1 MTFILRAIR
10 KKKEHGNKPITKNS
24 LKGLRIIV
32 QIKGK
37 EIIIMT
43 GRTREMTGMKKVFA
57 GAILAIVI
65 MMLGL
70 MLGGLRTEAARRRI
84 SKSKA
89 KSIAV
94 KHAGFK
100 KSKVKFTKAKYDKE
114 DNEYEIKFVK
124 GSYKYEYDINAKT
137 GKIKDWEK
145 EKISK
150 SKKKSGKYIGAAKAQ
165 AIALQRAGF
174 DASQVTF
181 TKVKLDKE
189 DGKKVYE
196 IEFIKDNKEYEF
208 TINAKTG
215 KIMEIDVDLI

>member
-1 MTFILRAIR
+1 
-10 KKKEHGNKPITKNS
+10 
-24 LKGLRIIV
+24 
-32 QIKGK
+32 
-37 EIIIMT
+37 MT
-43 GRTREMTGMKKVFA
+43 GRRKEMTGMRRFFM
-57 GAILAIVI
+57 GAILTAVI
-65 MMLGL
+65 LMLGL
-70 MLGGLRTEAARRRI
+70 MLGAFRAEAASRKI

-89 KSIAV
+89 KSIAT

-124 GSYKYEYDINAKT
+124 GNYKYEYDINAKT

-145 EKISK
+145 ERIHK
-150 SKKKSGKYIGAAKAQ
+150 SNKKSGKYIGAAKAQ

-181 TKVKLDKE
+181 TKVKLDTE

-196 IEFIKDNKEYEF
+196 IEFTKDNKEYEF

-215 KIMEIDVDLI
+215 KIMEIDVDVI